1 MDKAK
6 MYQNRVNK
14 VFHNNKEIYMTSDND
29 DNNYNIIFTS
39 NELRKK
45 INDIINSSSFIYS
58 KLVHIVINGKVVLK
72 KIVGIHGDNLVTINN
87 EYIPLS
93 NIEDIY
99 V

>member
-6 MYQNRVNK
+6 MYQNRVDK
-14 VFHNNKEIYMTSDND
+14 VFHNNKEIYMTSDN
-29 DNNYNIIFTS
+29 NYNNVVFTS
-39 NELRKK
+39 NEIRKK
-45 INDIINSSSFIYS
+45 INDIINSNNFIYS
-58 KLVHIVINGKVVLK
+58 KLVHILINGEVVLK
-72 KIVGIHGDNLVTINN
+72 KIVGIHGDNLVTIDN

>member
-14 VFHNNKEIYMTSDND
+14 VFHNNKEIYMTSDN
-29 DNNYNIIFTS
+29 NYNNVVFTS
-39 NELRKK
+39 NEIRKK

>member
-14 VFHNNKEIYMTSDND
+14 DFHNNKEIYMTSDN
-29 DNNYNIIFTS
+29 NNTVIFTG
-39 NELRKK
+39 NEIRKK
-45 INDIINSSSFIYS
+45 IDNIINSSSFIYS
-58 KLVHIVINGKVVLK
+58 KLVHIVVNGEVILK
-72 KIVGIHGDNLVTINN
+72 KIVGVYGDNLITIDN
-87 EYIPLS
+87 EYIPLN

>member
-6 MYQNRVNK
+6 MYQNRVDK
-14 VFHNNKEIYMTSDND
+14 VFHNNKEIYMTSDN
-29 DNNYNIIFTS
+29 NYNNVVFTS
-39 NELRKK
+39 NEIRKK
-45 INDIINSSSFIYS
+45 INDIINSNNFIYS
-58 KLVHIVINGKVVLK
+58 KLVHILINGKVVLK
-72 KIVGIHGDNLVTINN
+72 KIVGIHGDNLVTIDN